1 MCASPRTLHV
11 DVNLLRPRRSSRLG
25 PRRTPRRG
33 LSRPAPDAPTGSAV
47 DLDRIAQDLVDVEV
61 ALERL
66 DEGTY
71 WTCEVT
77 GEPLPDDLL
86 AADPVARRRPSP
98 AGAAPTTSASPE
110 TATAT

>member
-1 MCASPRTLHV
+1 MSSLPPPSPV
-11 DVNLLRPRRSSRLG
+11 VAPG
-25 PRRTPRRG
+25 PSPVATPG
-33 LSRPAPDAPTGSAV
+33 SHSAGAPDASTVTAVGTPV
-47 DLDRIAQDLVDVEV
+47 DLDRIALDLADVEI

-86 AADPVARRRPSP
+86 AADPVARRRTP
-98 AGAAPTTSASPE
+98 ADGPTTETGASPGGAKP
-110 TATAT
+110 TW

>member
-1 MCASPRTLHV
+1 MVTAV
-11 DVNLLRPRRSSRLG
+11 G
-25 PRRTPRRG
+25 TP
-33 LSRPAPDAPTGSAV
+33 V
-47 DLDRIAQDLVDVEV
+47 DLDRIAQDLADVEI

-66 DEGTY
+66 DKGTY

-98 AGAAPTTSASPE
+98 AGSTTPTSASPE